1 MEKAHAANYQV
12 LLGEFKVVVTLGLI
26 FLLTADHSKGE
37 FAFFRAFLSDVI
49 ECKEASAAGQGNSV
63 LEVVF
68 ELPNL

>member
-12 LLGEFKVVVTLGLI
+12 LLGKFEVVATFGLI
-26 FLLTADHSKGE
+26 FLLTTDQSKGE
-37 FAFFRAFLSDVI
+37 FAFFRALLRDVV